1 MENFV
6 QLAIDAY
13 KGRGTQANYSADDT
27 QKVLREELIAMNGG
41 EIKVTKKSLRDHPEM
56 FSKIEQVITIAR
68 EDGFKENDFFMD
80 TVDYHNLAE
89 GDTMEFQVED
99 DVRYVVDPVAKGTL
113 GLRRQR
119 INGIR
124 TIVPTLNVYGVRVYE
139 ELTRVNSGAINFN
152 DIIGKV
158 VNSQIQNR
166 YSQIYSAFNKLGS
179 YGDLDE
185 TKTKTGTYAENDLI
199 DMCSD
204 LETEFGNVTIFGTKK
219 ALSKVAID
227 TVASSSDAARNDKYN
242 GLYYSRFHGWSMVGV
257 KNVLKPGTTTKA
269 LADNKIYVFAGNDRP
284 IKFLT
289 RGDTLIDLRTGTDNA
304 DLTQE
309 YTALE
314 EFGICVPVT
323 RGFGVY
329 TLS

>member
-99 DVRYVVDPVAKGTL
+99 DVRYIVDPVAKGTL

-166 YSQIYSAFNKLGS
+166 YSQVYSAFNRLGS

-199 DMCSD
+199 DLCSD

-227 TVASSSDAARNDKYN
+227 TVASNADAAKNDKYN

>member
-6 QLAIDAY
+6 QLAIDSY

-139 ELTRVNSGAINFN
+139 ELTRVNSGAVNFN
-152 DIIGKV
+152 DLIGKV
-158 VNSQIQNR
+158 VSSQIQNR
-166 YSQIYSAFNKLGS
+166 YSQIYAAFNKLGS

-199 DMCSD
+199 DLCSD

-289 RGDTLIDLRTGTDNA
+289 RGDTTIDLRTGTDNA

>member
-6 QLAIDAY
+6 QLAIDSY

-185 TKTKTGTYAENDLI
+185 TKTKTGTYTENDLI
-199 DMCSD
+199 DLCSD

-227 TVASSSDAARNDKYN
+227 TVASNADAARNDKYN

>member
-99 DVRYVVDPVAKGTL
+99 DVRYIVDPVAKGTL

-199 DMCSD
+199 DLCSD

-227 TVASSSDAARNDKYN
+227 TVASNADAAKNDKYN

>member
-41 EIKVTKKSLRDHPEM
+41 SDKLNKKALRDHPEM

-68 EDGFKENDFFMD
+68 EDGFKDNEFFMD
-80 TVDYHNLAE
+80 TVDYHNIAN
-89 GDTMEFQVED
+89 GDTIEFAVED
-99 DVRYVVDPVAKGTL
+99 DIRYVVDPVAKGTR

-119 INGIR
+119 INGVH
-124 TIVPTLNVYGVRVYE
+124 TVTPTMTVYGARIYDELDRVFA
-139 ELTRVNSGAINFN
+139 NSINFN
-152 DIIGKV
+152 DLITRV
-158 VNSQIQNR
+158 SNSMIQNR
-166 YSQIYSAFNKLGS
+166 YARIYDAFNKLGS

-199 DMCSD
+199 DLCSD

-227 TVASSSDAARNDKYN
+227 TVASNADAAKNDKYN

-284 IKFLT
+284 IKFVT
-289 RGDTLIDLRTGTDNA
+289 SGDTLIDIRTGTDNA

>member
-99 DVRYVVDPVAKGTL
+99 DVRYIVDPVAKGTL

-199 DMCSD
+199 DLCSD

-227 TVASSSDAARNDKYN
+227 TVASNADAAKNDKYN

-269 LADNKIYVFAGNDRP
+269 RADNKIYVFAGNDRP

>member
-41 EIKVTKKSLRDHPEM
+41 ETKLNKKALRDHPEM

-68 EDGFKENDFFMD
+68 EDGFKNNEFFMD
-80 TVDYHNLAE
+80 TVDYHNIAN
-89 GDTMEFQVED
+89 GDTMEFIVED
-99 DVRYVVDPVAKGTL
+99 DVRYVVDPVAKGTR

-124 TIVPTLNVYGVRVYE
+124 TITPTLNVYGVRVYE
-139 ELTRVNSGAINFN
+139 ELDRVLSDTINFN
-152 DIIGKV
+152 NLIDRT
-158 VNSQIQNR
+158 VNSQNQNR
-166 YSQIYSAFNKLGS
+166 YARIFDAFNKLGT

-185 TKTKTGTYAENDLI
+185 TKLKTGTYSENDLI
-199 DMCSD
+199 DLCSD
-204 LETEFGNVTIFGTKK
+204 LETEFENVTIFGTKK
-219 ALSKVAID
+219 ALAKVAID
-227 TVASSSDAARNDKYN
+227 NVASSSDMARNDKYN
-242 GLYYSRFHGWSMVGV
+242 GLYYTRFHGWSMVGV
-257 KNVLKPGTTTKA
+257 KNILKPGTTTKA
-269 LADNKIYVFAGNDRP
+269 LDDNKIYVFAGNDRP

-289 RGDTLIDLRTGTDNA
+289 RGDTLIDIRTGTDNA

>member
-6 QLAIDAY
+6 QLAIDSY

-199 DMCSD
+199 DLCSD

-227 TVASSSDAARNDKYN
+227 TVASNADAARNDKYN

>member
-199 DMCSD
+199 DLCSD

-227 TVASSSDAARNDKYN
+227 TVASNADAARNDKYN

>member
-6 QLAIDAY
+6 QLAIDSY

-199 DMCSD
+199 DLCSD

>member
-6 QLAIDAY
+6 QLAIDSY

-185 TKTKTGTYAENDLI
+185 TKTKTGTYTENDLI
-199 DMCSD
+199 DLCSD

-227 TVASSSDAARNDKYN
+227 TVASNADAARNDKYN

-269 LADNKIYVFAGNDRP
+269 LADNKIYVFAGNNRP

>member
-199 DMCSD
+199 DLCSD

-227 TVASSSDAARNDKYN
+227 TVASSADAAKNDKYN

-257 KNVLKPGTTTKA
+257 KNVFKPGTTTKA

-314 EFGICVPVT
+314 EFGICIPVT

>member
-199 DMCSD
+199 DLCSD

-227 TVASSSDAARNDKYN
+227 TVASNADAAKNDKYN